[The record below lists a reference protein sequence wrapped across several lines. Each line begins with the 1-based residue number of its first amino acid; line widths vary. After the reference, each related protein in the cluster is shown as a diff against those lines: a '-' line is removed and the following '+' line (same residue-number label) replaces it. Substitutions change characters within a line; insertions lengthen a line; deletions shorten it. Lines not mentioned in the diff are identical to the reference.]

1 MQQMQGTL
9 KPADQEGYI
18 TVITPDESCDVLVK
32 HSLPVKQSVLV
43 DDVCEL
49 HFALNTSQTHDN
61 FYIIQVIRVSF
72 SSFLYILRSIFQT
85 NCK

>member
-1 MQQMQGTL
+1 MEQMQGTM

-43 DDVCEL
+43 DDVCKFSY
-49 HFALNTSQTHDN
+49 FASEIHDN
-61 FYIIQVIRVSF
+61 FYM
-72 SSFLYILRSIFQT
+72 
-85 NCK
+85 